1 MKAIIKIF
9 LLLGILLNASFLF
22 AQEKKAGISDTINIA
37 GKKAVTVLTENN
49 KPVEMA
55 DMMRSNGKI
64 YIVVAVCFTILVGLF
79 IYVWRVDRKVGRIEK
94 EG

>member
-22 AQEKKAGISDTINIA
+22 AQEKKAGISDTNIA